1 MSLPSNGLRS
11 NTEVDSMKFTAGERT
26 TPARR
31 VFEVIQ
37 TAGGASPYEVYRNT
51 QLVASTR
58 DAEWY
63 CKELYRLGLVEKSGS
78 AWLPVIPIPADLQLR
93 LREVKG
99 PSHRSSLKG
108 LHFNEFSEN
117 ESEDSDA

>member
-1 MSLPSNGLRS
+1 MSLPANGLLS
-11 NTEVDSMKFTAGERT
+11 NTEVDIMKFTAGERT

-78 AWLPVIPIPADLQLR
+78 AWIPVMPIPADLQLR

-108 LHFNEFSEN
+108 LHFNKFSEN

>member
-1 MSLPSNGLRS
+1 
-11 NTEVDSMKFTAGERT
+11 MKFTAGERT

-31 VFEVIQ
+31 VFDVIQ

-78 AWLPVIPIPADLQLR
+78 AWIPVMPIPSDLQLR

-108 LHFNEFSEN
+108 LHFSEFNEN